1 VVSHHGEYEFGSP
14 KRPKTLEAFAL
25 HYADDLDAK
34 MNHVSGLLEAD
45 KESSSRWTPF
55 QRVYGRYLFKGTAA
69 DKQDR
74 ETQDVDSRE
83 DSGPRNLSLLDLLG
97 SSTKGEDF

>member
-55 QRVYGRYLFKGTAA
+55 QRAYGRYLFKGTGE

-74 ETQDVDSRE
+74 DIQDVDSKE